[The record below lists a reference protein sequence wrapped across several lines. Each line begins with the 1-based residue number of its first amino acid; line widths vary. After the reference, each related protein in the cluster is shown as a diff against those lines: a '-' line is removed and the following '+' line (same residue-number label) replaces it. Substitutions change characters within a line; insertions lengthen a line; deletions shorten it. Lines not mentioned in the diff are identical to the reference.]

1 MSWEWEQSRVYVH
14 VLGAC
19 DAYQAL
25 ENANSSSTLIAR
37 RIQSV
42 KTGWIHFAACHVR
55 KLYHISTAALWI
67 CETLSKGGS

>member
-1 MSWEWEQSRVYVH
+1 MSWEWERNRVYVH

-19 DAYQAL
+19 EAYQRL

-42 KTGWIHFAACHVR
+42 RTGWIHFAACHVR

-67 CETLSKGGS
+67 CKTLSQGRS